1 MDSCLENFGCQHDS
15 GRGETQ
21 VGFAHCQGDHEN
33 TKPKPHVM
41 SVMSAMRHVKLD
53 MCDSQVC
60 STACGWYL
68 YAISLRKN
76 NWLLHF
82 VAIYKTGIDPLQA
95 FGVAIVIKFKVVP
108 HCTLCILLSQA
119 VLPCQCFHQ
128 WHLPLV
134 SMHCC
139 KRGSNT
145 FPLSLNLDGCRV
157 HENKL

>member
-1 MDSCLENFGCQHDS
+1 MGKLKLALRIAKATMKTRNPSRMSCLSCLP
-15 GRGETQ
+15 
-21 VGFAHCQGDHEN
+21 C
-33 TKPKPHVM
+33 VM
-41 SVMSAMRHVKLD
+41 CYLSRALKLD